1 MRSSACAASCSAGTL
16 QSDAQVVTLE
26 ELFVRKNEDLSEG
39 QFAQNSKQGCE
50 CVAVCNDALGCVA
63 AFVTRMSS
71 QRQVSR
77 YRVSAEAQPP
87 FEAMAMP
94 CLRVDSARAS
104 ALADLYGSKRP
115 EGLFA
120 YGSCAGDLLGA
131 YIQSDAQVVTLEE
144 LLVRKNEDLSEEQ
157 FS

>member
-87 FEAMAMP
+87 FVP
-94 CLRVDSARAS
+94 DLRSGTSLSVRAFARP
-104 ALADLYGSKRP
+104 DPYGSKRP